1 MIAAGMHG
9 HVFAGHTV
17 QAILPRDQGTIAA
30 LREWIGVALEQ
41 MFFVIT
47 TIGTIGPGMQTIL
60 KLLKPQK
67 TQVADATDETPLFN
81 ASLLEPESPVL
92 YTFKD
97 SVTSCTGQKV
107 SCSFSPTE
115 ELLKTSSVCSP
126 EQSVGTKPGQ
136 CPTCPTPP
144 STSCWDVGMWK
155 FSMVLQ
161 WSNPLPLIRI
171 SRENAEFQRSNR

>member
-47 TIGTIGPGMQTIL
+47 TIGNIGPGMQTIL

-67 TQVADATDETPLFN
+67 TQVADATL
-81 ASLLEPESPVL
+81 
-92 YTFKD
+92 
-97 SVTSCTGQKV
+97 
-107 SCSFSPTE
+107 
-115 ELLKTSSVCSP
+115 
-126 EQSVGTKPGQ
+126 
-136 CPTCPTPP
+136 
-144 STSCWDVGMWK
+144 
-155 FSMVLQ
+155 
-161 WSNPLPLIRI
+161 R
-171 SRENAEFQRSNR
+171 